1 MKKITNT
8 RNGYHFNSKY
18 WQDWKARTRLPM
30 INPKLFQLILGMV
43 LSDATM
49 YRVSHEALVKFEQG
63 GRSPDQKEFLFHLFQ
78 ECKEYCF
85 MTEPGIRKHIH
96 GTKQGEVKSYWF
108 KTFSHKSFSVIWDL
122 FYNTSNDVIKKTINA
137 PEGGGTI
144 LNYLDGPSG
153 GLAYWVIGDG
163 SLHREGRVL
172 TLHTQGFSHD
182 ENKMISEELNLKAFG
197 GFKSKVVK
205 HKNKFVVQFTTSDAN
220 KLHDLIKPH
229 LIPTMQYKL
238 PRKL

>member
-1 MKKITNT
+1 MLQCIVLA
-8 RNGYHFNSKY
+8 
-18 WQDWKARTRLPM
+18 ARTR
-30 INPKLFQLILGMV
+30 
-43 LSDATM
+43 
-49 YRVSHEALVKFEQG
+49 ALVKFEQG

-122 FYNTSNDVIKKTINA
+122 FYDTSNGVIKKTIKA

-144 LNYLDGPSG
+144 LTHLNVV

-182 ENKMISEELNLKAFG
+182 ENKMISEELNLKF

>member
-1 MKKITNT
+1 
-8 RNGYHFNSKY
+8 
-18 WQDWKARTRLPM
+18 M
-30 INPKLFQLILGMV
+30 IDSKLFQLILGMV

-63 GRSPDQKEFLFHLFQ
+63 ANQKEFLFHLFQ
-78 ECKEYCF
+78 ECKGYCF
-85 MTEPGIRKHIH
+85 ITEPKIRKYIH

-108 KTFSHKSFSVIWDL
+108 KTFSHKSFSIIWNI
-122 FYNTSNDVIKKTINA
+122 FYTTSNGITKKTIN
-137 PEGGGTI
+137 PGVI
-144 LNYLDGPSG
+144 LNHLDEV

-163 SLHREGRVL
+163 SLHRERRVL

-182 ENKMISEELNLKAFG
+182 ENKMISEELNLKF

-205 HKNKFVVQFTTSDAN
+205 HKNNFVVQFVTNDAN
-220 KLHDLIKPH
+220 KLYELIKPH

>member
-1 MKKITNT
+1 MQFKIMKKITNT
-8 RNGYHFNSKY
+8 RDGYHFNSKY
-18 WQDWKARTRLPM
+18 WQDWKKNLPM
-30 INPKLFQLILGMV
+30 IDSKLFQLILGMV

-63 GRSPDQKEFLFHLFQ
+63 ADQKEFLFHLFQ

-96 GTKQGEVKSYWF
+96 GPKQGEVKSYWF
-108 KTFSHKSFSVIWDL
+108 KTFSHTSFSIIWDL
-122 FYNTSNDVIKKTINA
+122 FYNTSNGVTKKTIN
-137 PEGGGTI
+137 PGII
-144 LNYLDGPSG
+144 LNHLDEV

-172 TLHTQGFSHD
+172 TLHTQGFNQD
-182 ENKMISEELNLKAFG
+182 ENKMISEELNLKF

-205 HKNKFVVQFTTSDAN
+205 HKDKFVVQFTTSDAN

-229 LIPTMQYKL
+229 LISTMQYKL